1 MEQTIL
7 RVDPPYA
14 ALDELLR
21 EAGAKTLF
29 LVCDEALRFLRLKD
43 YFDTLETRLGIRVV
57 RFSDFSPNPAYES
70 VAKGV
75 EAFRQAD
82 TDLILA
88 VGGGSAMDVAKCI
101 KLFSTLDPGRN
112 YLEQEIAPNGV
123 RLMALPTTAGTGS
136 EATRFAVIYWRGEKQ
151 SIAHESCIP
160 ATVLIA
166 PDTLATLP
174 EYQRKSTLLDALCH
188 AVESFWSVNSTE
200 ESRTCSREAI
210 RTILEHLPEYLA
222 NREKGNEGM
231 LRAANLAGKAINIA
245 QTTAGHA
252 MCYKLTSLYHVA
264 HGHAAALCDKAVF
277 PWLAAHTDRCID
289 PRGEAFLRRT
299 LGQLA
304 EALGCAAAEEAALRF
319 GQLADSLALP
329 RPEAKPE
336 DLEVLYRSVNPVRL
350 KNFPARLEPGDIKAL
365 YREILFDQIGD
376 KP

>member
-21 EAGAKTLF
+21 ESGAKTLF

-43 YFDTLETRLGIRVV
+43 YFDTLEARLGIRVV

-160 ATVLIA
+160 ATVLFA

-200 ESRTCSREAI
+200 ESREYAREAI
-210 RTILEHLPEYLA
+210 RMILAHMPAYLA
-222 NREKGNEGM
+222 NEEKGSEGM
-231 LRAANLAGKAINIA
+231 LRAANLAGKAINIT

-252 MCYKLTSLYHVA
+252 MCYKLTSLYRLA
-264 HGHAAALCDKAVF
+264 HGHAAALCNRALF
-277 PWLAAHTDRCID
+277 PWLAGHPERCTD
-289 PRGEAFLRRT
+289 PRGEAYLRRSMDR
-299 LGQLA
+299 LA
-304 EALGCAAAEEAALRF
+304 AALGCGTAVEAALRF
-319 GQLADSLALP
+319 AQLVDSLALP
-329 RPEAKPE
+329 APAAREE
-336 DLEVLYRSVNPVRL
+336 DLPALCRGVNPVRL
-350 KNFPARLEPGDIKAL
+350 KNFPAWLTAEDIERL
-365 YREILFDQIGD
+365 YREILFGER
-376 KP
+376 KA